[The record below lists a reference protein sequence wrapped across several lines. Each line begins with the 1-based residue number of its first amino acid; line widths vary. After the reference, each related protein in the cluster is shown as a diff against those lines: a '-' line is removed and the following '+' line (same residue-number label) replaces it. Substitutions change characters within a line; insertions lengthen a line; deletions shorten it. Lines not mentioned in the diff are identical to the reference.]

1 MSDLQIEKQ
10 GWYDDLSKVEVE
22 SINRGIKDHEKE
34 EFLTSQEFWSDEYF
48 GDYLKNCVSLKI
60 SGF

>member
-10 GWYDDLSKVEVE
+10 GWYDDLSKGEVE

-34 EFLTSQEFWSDEYF
+34 EFLTSKEFWSDEYF
-48 GDYLKNCVSLKI
+48 GNTLH
-60 SGF
+60 FF